1 MQTAQL
7 ARPPAN
13 SVSDHASGFTLI
25 ELMLTVGLVAL
36 LAAIAMPSYTAYAE
50 RARVTQAVL
59 DIRVMASAIQKYQN
73 DNNALPATLAQV
85 NLSDKIDPWGR
96 PYVYYNIVANGKNG
110 CRRDRAL
117 NPLNSDFDLYSVG
130 RDGQTRKQITQ
141 KPSLDDVLRI
151 GDNAYVGLASQ
162 Y

>member
-1 MQTAQL
+1 MVFGT
-7 ARPPAN
+7 
-13 SVSDHASGFTLI
+13 DHASGFTLI
-25 ELMLTVGLVAL
+25 ELMLAVGLTAL
-36 LAAIAMPSYTAYAE
+36 LAAIAMPSYTAYLE
-50 RARVTQAVL
+50 GARVTRAAQ
-59 DIRVMASAIQKYQN
+59 DIRVMASVIQKYQS
-73 DNNALPATLAQV
+73 DYNALPATLADV
-85 NLSDKIDPWGR
+85 NLNGMVDPWGR

-130 RDGQTRKQITQ
+130 RDGQTKKQITQ